1 MEKEKKKRITL
12 IPGPE
17 GPIKGE
23 DLDFKI
29 VKEDYNVYDLEDGT
43 ILKVK
48 TIVGKISRG
57 IDPKTGGIY
66 YLPDGEPLYNVRHQ
80 IAVYAEVP
88 EELGKERKSSRE

>member
-1 MEKEKKKRITL
+1 MQEKKTRRITT
-12 IPGPE
+12 IPSPSGN
-17 GPIKGE
+17 IRGE

-29 VKEDYNVYDLEDGT
+29 IKEDYNVYELEDGT

-48 TIVGKISRG
+48 VIAGKISRG
-57 IDPKTGGIY
+57 IDPDTGGIY

-88 EELGKERKSSRE
+88 EKLRKERSPP